1 VWVSFV
7 FPEVMGDSIFDLE
20 NGESTYTPVNTG
32 SDIASDIWVLVVC
45 LSNFH
50 PAMIQ

>member
-1 VWVSFV
+1 VVGGSV
-7 FPEVMGDSIFDLE
+7 FGLGGGGSA
-20 NGESTYTPVNTG
+20 YAPVNTG

>member
-1 VWVSFV
+1 VVGGSV
-7 FPEVMGDSIFDLE
+7 FGLE
-20 NGESTYTPVNTG
+20 GGESTCTPVDAG